1 MGPFDEVIFHI
12 SGFEGG
18 LISKLVSGGG
28 GKRSTYLGDC
38 VTVNIVTDNA
48 EEDEFVKIK
57 LEEAKEVCAK
67 ASTSIVLCFNKK
79 FIRFG
84 GSPTCQPTG

>member
-57 LEEAKEVCAK
+57 IEEAEINFDKRRMETEGMRW
-67 ASTSIVLCFNKK
+67 S
-79 FIRFG
+79 FIRG
-84 GSPTCQPTG
+84 MD